1 MNKDAYGRKINY
13 LRISV
18 TDRCNL
24 RCIYCMPEEG
34 IKLFPHNEILT
45 YEEIIKVVKASKEIG
60 IDTVRITGG
69 EPLIRKNLPYLIEK
83 IHEIEGI
90 NDLAITTNGIL
101 LWKLLPQLTKAGLKR
116 VNISLDS
123 LKKERFFKITRQDA
137 LDDVLK
143 SIETCLENSLTPIK
157 INMVVIKGINHDEIL
172 DFAKLTENKP
182 IIVRFIEYMPWGS
195 INKWDKERIIKASEI
210 KDIIEK
216 EFGKILPVSTTSKGP
231 AVNYYIQGFKGNIG
245 FITPLSEHFCGN
257 CNRIR
262 LTADG
267 KLRLCLFSRN
277 EIDIKSKIRSD
288 ASIEELS
295 HFITNAIYK
304 KPEKIDITS
313 HLKDHN
319 HNREMSQIGG

>member
-34 IKLFPHNEILT
+34 IKLFPHHEILT
-45 YEEIIKVVKASKEIG
+45 YEEIIKIVRASKQVG
-60 IDTVRITGG
+60 IDTIRITGG

-83 IHEIEGI
+83 INEIEGI
-90 NDLAITTNGIL
+90 KDLAITTNGIL

-123 LKKERFFKITRQDA
+123 LKRERFFKITRQDA

-143 SIETCLENSLTPIK
+143 SIEKCLEASLMPIK
-157 INMVVIKGINHDEIL
+157 INMVVIKDINHDEIL
-172 DFAKLTENKP
+172 DFVKFTEKKP

-195 INKWDKERIIKASEI
+195 IDKWDKERVIKATEI

-216 EFGKILPVSTTSKGP
+216 EFGKLLPVSAISKGP

-267 KLRLCLFSRN
+267 KLRLCLFSQN
-277 EIDIKSKIRSD
+277 EIDIKSKVRSGT
-288 ASIEELS
+288 SLEELS
-295 HFITNAIYK
+295 RFIIDAIYK
-304 KPEKIDITS
+304 KPEKIDIIG
-313 HLKDHN
+313 HLKD